1 MAFEADLFITD
12 YSNQN
17 IETHLFIKTGLL
29 WTWSVMNRS
38 VMTGSVTT
46 VVCYER
52 DLLRTGV
59 FW

>member
-29 WTWSVMNRS
+29 
-38 VMTGSVTT
+38 
-46 VVCYER
+46 
-52 DLLRTGV
+52 
-59 FW
+59 